1 MKDLTNK
8 RIERRKYNS
17 TLEKEGKIS
26 GTQEFFTPE
35 KLCNEMLDKIPPE
48 AYENL
53 DTTFLDSTMGNG
65 NFLVIIY
72 DRKLMHCKTVN
83 DAIKALK
90 SIYGTELM
98 EDNTNECR
106 NRLYLRFKEYCKN
119 KNLTAEQFKI
129 ASEKCCDVLRHNFVC
144 TDTFKWDYDNWC
156 SIE

>member
-1 MKDLTNK
+1 MSIQPDKVQPKNKEQLKQLINHAFKHNIYDL
-8 RIERRKYNS
+8 
-17 TLEKEGKIS
+17 
-26 GTQEFFTPE
+26 
-35 KLCNEMLDKIPPE
+35 
-48 AYENL
+48 
-53 DTTFLDSTMGNG
+53 
-65 NFLVIIY
+65 LVIIY

-119 KNLTAEQFKI
+119 KNLTTEQFKI

-144 TDTFKWDYDNWC
+144 TDTFKWDYENWC

>member
-35 KLCNEMLDKIPPE
+35 KLCNEMLDKIPAE

-129 ASEKCCDVLRHNFVC
+129 ASKKCCDVLRHNFVC
-144 TDTFKWDYDNWC
+144 TDTFKWDYENWC